1 MLLRSELHPGELFYT
16 LISRIDV
23 PRADSILDIVSN
35 ERFSL
40 PLSILEIY
48 CWLQPAFS
56 ANSFCVIPL
65 DSISSRILIAIA

>member
-16 LISRIDV
+16 LISTIDV

-56 ANSFCVIPL
+56 ANSF
-65 DSISSRILIAIA
+65 

>member
-1 MLLRSELHPGELFYT
+1 MLLRSELHSGELFYT
-16 LISRIDV
+16 LISTIDV

-56 ANSFCVIPL
+56 ANSF
-65 DSISSRILIAIA
+65 

>member
-16 LISRIDV
+16 LISTIDV

-56 ANSFCVIPL
+56 A
-65 DSISSRILIAIA
+65 